1 MGFIVMRN
9 FNHIDLLTVT
19 QDEKDFFIEVGSRI
33 VAYRQEMNWSQQ
45 HLGEL
50 IGVPQQTVANYET
63 ARLRVPASLL
73 PKLAQTFGVSVDE
86 LLGIPKPASKRGP
99 APKWQQQIETIAQLP
114 KAQQR
119 FVSQVLDTV
128 LAQASR

>member
-1 MGFIVMRN
+1 MHN

-19 QDEKDFFIEVGSRI
+19 QDEKNFFIGVGSRI
-33 VAYRQEMNWSQQ
+33 ATCRQAMNWSQQ

-73 PKLAQTFGVSVDE
+73 PKLAHTFGVSVDD
-86 LLGIPKPASKRGP
+86 LLGVPKPASKRGP
-99 APKWQQQIETIAQLP
+99 APKLAQHMERISQLSKP
-114 KAQQR
+114 KQR
-119 FVSQVLDTV
+119 FVIQVLESV
-128 LAQASR
+128 LAQQA

>member
-1 MGFIVMRN
+1 MRN
-9 FNHIDLLTVT
+9 INHFDLPTVT

-33 VAYRQEMNWSQQ
+33 AAHRQERDWSQQ
-45 HLGEL
+45 YLGEL

-86 LLGIPKPASKRGP
+86 LLGVPKSASKRGP
-99 APKWQQQIETIAQLP
+99 APKLAQHIERISRLP
-114 KAQQR
+114 KPKQR
-119 FVSQVLDTV
+119 FVMEMLDTV

>member
-1 MGFIVMRN
+1 MRS

-19 QDEKDFFIEVGSRI
+19 QDEKVFFTKVGSRI
-33 VAYRQEMNWSQQ
+33 AACRQEMNWSQQ

-50 IGVPQQTVANYET
+50 IGVPQQTIANYET

-73 PKLAQTFGVSVDE
+73 PKLAQTFSMSVDE
-86 LLGIPKPASKRGP
+86 LLGVPKQASKRGP
-99 APKWQQQIETIAQLP
+99 ASQLQRSIERISELP
-114 KAQQR
+114 KPKQR
-119 FVSQVLDTV
+119 FVIEMLETV